1 MDVGE
6 VVDVGD
12 LCAALG
18 SGWEPFWPDPE
29 NRVQHVESGETLSVA
44 DALAKCRHKGI
55 AVASRTAPRS
65 VAIND
70 REVSP
75 QDRENL
81 SERLKEARTRKA
93 KTGPDGG
100 PEHRAAKTPD
110 AEDDGPAFK
119 PSLKLQAAERQR
131 KRLENEA
138 RRQHWS
144 SGDQH

>member
-29 NRVQHVESGETLSVA
+29 NRVQHVGSGETLSVA

-65 VAIND
+65 VA
-70 REVSP
+70 
-75 QDRENL
+75 
-81 SERLKEARTRKA
+81 TR
-93 KTGPDGG
+93 
-100 PEHRAAKTPD
+100 
-110 AEDDGPAFK
+110 
-119 PSLKLQAAERQR
+119 
-131 KRLENEA
+131 
-138 RRQHWS
+138 
-144 SGDQH
+144 